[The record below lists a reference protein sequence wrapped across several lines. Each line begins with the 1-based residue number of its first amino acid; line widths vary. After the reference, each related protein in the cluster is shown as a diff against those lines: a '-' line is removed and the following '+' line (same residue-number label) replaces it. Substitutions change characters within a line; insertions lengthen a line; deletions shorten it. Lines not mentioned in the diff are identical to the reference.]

1 MIKDQKQQVK
11 LKLKL
16 IKIMK
21 KLLIITLLFL
31 FSGFTGF
38 GQRRIINLPDLPGYV
53 TLKVDFHMHTI
64 FSDGNVWPTFRVD
77 EAVRDGLD
85 AIAISDHLEYNP
97 KKDYIPI
104 DQNAAWKICETYA
117 RERNLILVHAAEIT
131 RSMPPGHI
139 NALFI
144 KDANLIN
151 KDSVWDAFE
160 AAIKQGAFLQWNHP
174 GWKAQEPDGIPKMYD
189 IHKKLLKNGW
199 LKGIEFYNESENY
212 PLVLDWCKQFNLT
225 VMGNSD
231 VHGIISEIYS
241 KPLYNSRPMTL
252 IFAKERTFES
262 LKEALFAGRTL
273 VWFKDIIGG
282 KEEFAKP
289 FFYRCITVSK
299 PYFQNN
305 KSLFLEIINKSD
317 IPYYLVNGPKD
328 APPSITLEANSI
340 TRVIVGKTVS
350 FPLVYDVKNIMT
362 GGNTVLKVDLK
373 Y

>member
-1 MIKDQKQQVK
+1 MN
-11 LKLKL
+11 
-16 IKIMK
+16 
-21 KLLIITLLFL
+21 KLLIITLLLIFPGL
-31 FSGFTGF
+31 TGSG
-38 GQRRIINLPDLPGYV
+38 QNRVLNLPDIPGYI
-53 TLKVDFHMHTI
+53 TLKGDFHMHTI
-64 FSDGNVWPTFRVD
+64 FSDGKVWPTYRVD

-85 AIAISDHLEYNP
+85 AIAISDHLEIYQ
-97 KKDYIPI
+97 KDYIPA
-104 DQNAAWKICETYA
+104 DHNAAWKICENYA

-189 IHKKLLKNGW
+189 IHKRLLKNGW
-199 LKGIEFYNESENY
+199 LKGIEYRNLEYY
-212 PLVLDWCKQFNLT
+212 PLVLEWCKQYNLT

-231 VHGIISEIYS
+231 VHGIISESYP
-241 KPLYNSRPMTL
+241 KTLYNARPMTL
-252 IFAKERTFES
+252 IFAKERTLES
-262 LKEALFAGRTL
+262 LREALFAGRTL
-273 VWFKDIIGG
+273 VWFNDMIGG

-299 PYFQNN
+299 PYYQNN
-305 KSLFLEIINKSD
+305 KSLFLEVTNKSD

-328 APPSITLEANSI
+328 GPPAITLEANSI
-340 TRVIVGKTVS
+340 TRLIIDKTVS
-350 FPLVYDVKNIMT
+350 FPLFYDVRNIFT
-362 GGNTVLKVDLK
+362 GEKTVLRVEIR